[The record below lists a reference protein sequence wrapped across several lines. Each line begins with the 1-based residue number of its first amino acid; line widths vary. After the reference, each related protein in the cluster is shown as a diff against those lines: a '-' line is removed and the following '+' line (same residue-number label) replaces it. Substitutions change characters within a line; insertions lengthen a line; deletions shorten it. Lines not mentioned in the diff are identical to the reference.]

1 MSDKRSQEYNSSV
14 YMVIVLMLDR
24 YLKGLILLFY
34 VLKGFMSDEISQESD
49 SAVYLLEGLMLDRD
63 LKTVSLCLCVQ
74 RLDLILMGGC
84 GLPFGDL

>member
-1 MSDKRSQEYNSSV
+1 VSKVLVSDKRSQEYNSSG

-49 SAVYLLEGLMLDRD
+49 SSVYLLEGLMLDRD
-63 LKTVSLCLCVQ
+63 LKSV
-74 RLDLILMGGC
+74 ILVFMC
-84 GLPFGDL
+84 SKA

>member
-1 MSDKRSQEYNSSV
+1 
-14 YMVIVLMLDR
+14 
-24 YLKGLILLFY
+24 
-34 VLKGFMSDEISQESD
+34 
-49 SAVYLLEGLMLDRD
+49 MLDRD

>member
-1 MSDKRSQEYNSSV
+1 
-14 YMVIVLMLDR
+14 MVIVLVLDR

-34 VLKGFMSDEISQESD
+34 VLKGFMSDEISQESG